1 MEKVYSTVIYSPG
14 KQVKYA
20 GQNHII
26 DHVYI
31 KNDEIK
37 IFLKNIPEPVDPKMV
52 YCPPTLLKYVVKEK
66 VVEKKVPVKPQINY
80 EPVVRTQQDIEEV
93 IKMYESGTHP
103 DCLKFSQEQIDDII
117 TGLYMCIC
125 DL

>member
-1 MEKVYSTVIYSPG
+1 MEKVYSAVIYSPG

-20 GQNHII
+20 GRNHTV

-31 KNDEIK
+31 KNDEILVY
-37 IFLKNIPEPVDPKMV
+37 LKNIPEPVDPKMI
-52 YCPPTLLKYVVKEK
+52 YCSPTVMKYVVKEK
-66 VVEKKVPVKPQINY
+66 VVKKKVPFKPEVNCK
-80 EPVVRTQQDIEEV
+80 PVVRTQQDIEAV
-93 IKMYESGTHP
+93 IKMYEEGTHP
-103 DCLKFSQEQIDDII
+103 DCLKLSQQQIDDII